1 MIDFNLEQVEPQ
13 FSAATLRPFA
23 KNNKGKVFLDE
34 IATADGYSC
43 LWDHVEREHMAKA
56 GRITPWSFS
65 QNLQQGR
72 DHWAERM
79 LGDDEA
85 RLRCGSPLL
94 GHTPEDLES
103 LAEGY
108 AKVKERET
116 LYYCGFSKPSSLAG
130 KQLFIDVT
138 TMPDPSEVMPDFD
151 ELPEEEQ
158 ERRYDEYLAT
168 LTATSPS
175 PTVTPTQ
182 GPTRHMFISAAD
194 LLDLPVNPVWLV
206 KRLIE
211 ENTIGMSFG
220 PSGGGKTFNILD
232 LAISVATGTPWAG
245 REVKRGLVIYFAGEG
260 GAGLPRRILAACK
273 RRGLSPSDLSLLH
286 ISTQVLDIYDTK
298 AITAGIAA
306 ISEATGEAP
315 AMVIIDT
322 LARHIEGDENSAKD
336 MGGFIKSVDSLR
348 ASFPGSVALIV
359 HHSGHG
365 ETDRARGSSANKAAM
380 DFEIRC
386 DRGQLTFTKMKDGE
400 PPEPIDFKLTQV
412 VIGHDEDG
420 EPVTSAVVEYG
431 QRSERHQEEGLTS
444 MERLG
449 IKALINASVQCRMP
463 HGEQWGALIGDWREA
478 FYSLR
483 REREPDITQNTLKCS
498 FRETTK
504 GMERK
509 RLTQEVDNMV
519 ILTGQA
525 HQQEIVTR
533 LSMPHIGDGR

>member
-13 FSAATLRPFA
+13 FSATILRPFA
-23 KNNKGKVFLDE
+23 KNHRGKVFLDE

-43 LWDHVEREHMAKA
+43 LWSHVEREHMAKA
-56 GRITPWSFS
+56 GRVTPWTR
-65 QNLQQGR
+65 QQYLKEGR
-72 DHWAERM
+72 DHWAKRM
-79 LGDDEA
+79 LRDDEA

-103 LAEGY
+103 LAEGF

-116 LYYCGFSKPSSLAG
+116 LYYCGFSKPSSLAE

-138 TMPDPSEVMPDFD
+138 TMPDPSEVIPDFD
-151 ELPEEEQ
+151 DLPEEDR
-158 ERRYDEYLAT
+158 ERRYDEHLAT
-168 LTATSPS
+168 MTATSPS
-175 PTVTPTQ
+175 PPAPAVTPR
-182 GPTRHMFISAAD
+182 PMFVSATD
-194 LLDLPVNPVWLV
+194 LLALPANPAWLV

-211 ENTIGMSFG
+211 ENTIGMTFG

-245 REVKRGLVIYFAGEG
+245 RGVKRGLVIYFAGEG
-260 GAGLPRRILAACK
+260 GAGLPRRMLAVCK
-273 RRGLSPSDLSLLH
+273 HRGLSPSDLSLLH
-286 ISTQVLDIYDTK
+286 ISTQVLDIYGTE
-298 AITAGIAA
+298 AVTAEIAA

-412 VIGHDEDG
+412 VVGHDEEG

-431 QRSERHQEEGLTS
+431 QRSERHQDEGLTS

-449 IKALINASVQCRMP
+449 IKALINVSIQSRMP
-463 HGEQWGALIGDWREA
+463 HGERWGALIGDWREA
-478 FYSLR
+478 FYNLR

-509 RLTQEVDNMV
+509 RLIQEVDNIV

-525 HQQEIVTR
+525 HQQEIITR